1 MTFDE
6 EMRDLVDRGLIVIE
20 RDEHGEERVRLTER
34 GHQVAL
40 AQKGE
45 QPKDASLSRSRHR

>member
-6 EMRDLVDRGLIVIE
+6 EMQDLVERGLIVIE
-20 RDEHGEERVRLTER
+20 RDEHGEERLRLTES

-40 AQKGE
+40 AQKAQRENDGH
-45 QPKDASLSRSRHR
+45 S